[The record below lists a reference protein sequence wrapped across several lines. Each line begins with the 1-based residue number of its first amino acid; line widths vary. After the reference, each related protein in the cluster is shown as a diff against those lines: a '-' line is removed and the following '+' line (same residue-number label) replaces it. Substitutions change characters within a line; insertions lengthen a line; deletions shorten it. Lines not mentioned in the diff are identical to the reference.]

1 MSDIYHSKKVT
12 SFPNGH
18 SVFNQMRTLLWVGK
32 PGAYRRQ
39 REHQQEIYFEQLSC
53 GPPTHCPMLSQAR
66 SSRER
71 LSRWVPPPH
80 LLLIHHSKLQQA
92 NRATLQS
99 ARPSTL
105 KHKCWPSRFLNRWKN
120 TLIFYSQRRKKNCK
134 GHVDLSCCPIIE
146 SFLWL
151 CCPGLA

>member
-39 REHQQEIYFEQLSC
+39 REHQQQIYFEQLSC
-53 GPPTHCPMLSQAR
+53 SPPTHCPMLSQAR

-71 LSRWVPPPH
+71 LSRWVPPPP
-80 LLLIHHSKLQQA
+80 LLLIHHSKLHIELPCNRQDQA
-92 NRATLQS
+92 PGSTNVGLLDLKIGDKTYWY
-99 ARPSTL
+99 STL
-105 KHKCWPSRFLNRWKN
+105 
-120 TLIFYSQRRKKNCK
+120 IEEKNCK
-134 GHVDLSCCPIIE
+134 GHVDPSCCPIME
-146 SFLWL
+146 SLLWL